1 MTNKTMCEKILEE
14 LAALEQLVVA
24 EGRSMTHEE
33 HEAYVEKIC
42 EMAFEEMVE
51 DGICRVSHIDEKGQ
65 KIYVFTDAVKHPVK
79 HGNLHVNGPAT
90 KQ

>member
-14 LAALEQLVVA
+14 LAAA
-24 EGRSMTHEE
+24 EAAAADGRSMTREE
-33 HEAYVEKIC
+33 HEAYAEKIC
-42 EMAFEEMVE
+42 EMALEEMVQ

-65 KIYVFTDAVKHPVK
+65 KIYVSTDAVK
-79 HGNLHVNGPAT
+79 HGNLHVNWPTT

>member
-1 MTNKTMCEKILEE
+1 MTNKTVCEKILEE
-14 LAALEQLVVA
+14 LVTLEELVVA
-24 EGRSMTHEE
+24 EGRSMTRGE

-42 EMAFEEMVE
+42 EMALEEMVE

-65 KIYVFTDAVKHPVK
+65 KIYALTDAVKHR
-79 HGNLHVNGPAT
+79 NLHVNGPAT

>member
-14 LAALEQLVVA
+14 LVALEKLAAA
-24 EGRSMTHEE
+24 EGRSMTREE
-33 HEAYVEKIC
+33 HEAYAEKIC

-51 DGICRVSHIDEKGQ
+51 EGICRVSHIDEKGQ
-65 KIYVFTDAVKHPVK
+65 KIYVFTDAVKQK
-79 HGNLHVNGPAT
+79 NLHVNGPAT